1 LVVTVSAT
9 LLRVRIAAIR
19 AALARGDQGAAMLA
33 LERLDVDVDDD
44 HGDEPLILWAK
55 A

>member
-1 LVVTVSAT
+1 VAVTVPAT

-19 AALARGDQGAAMLA
+19 AALARGDIGAAMLA
-33 LERLDVDVDDD
+33 LERLEADGDDD
-44 HGDEPLILWAK
+44 GDGPLILWAK